1 MERIKA
7 IFRMIFKTLF
17 NVRFCERCGGV
28 IWVDSITRCPHCDFR
43 VRDADEK
50 SWGLFALG
58 LIPVVGLISG
68 IIAFF
73 VCRSKGKKRKA
84 KSAISGAFLGLL
96 LTVIVGVVA
105 CIGLGII

>member
-7 IFRMIFKTLF
+7 IFRVIFKTLF
-17 NVRFCERCGGV
+17 NVRFCERCGGA
-28 IWVDSITRCPHCDFR
+28 IWAERLTRCPHCDFR
-43 VRDADEK
+43 MRNANEK

-73 VCRSKGKKRKA
+73 VCRSRGKDRKA
-84 KSAISGAFLGLL
+84 KSALNGAICGFLL
-96 LTVIVGVVA
+96 LAAAGVA
-105 CIGLGII
+105 LCLGLGII